1 MTDKTQISFLKKEV
15 DKSITTLKSKSQK
28 NKLKT
33 SVINGLSIF
42 FGALITLTLGLD
54 VSVDYVT
61 YQKNLAL
68 IFGALLTII
77 NSWNAIF
84 DYKKL
89 WVRQKTTLLRLYQ
102 LRSKLDYR
110 LTDNGDFDL
119 FEEYLSIWDKD
130 SEEWAN
136 IVRSRPNT
144 KVELKGKDS

>member
-1 MTDKTQISFLKKEV
+1 MTDNIKVSFLRGEI

-33 SVINGLSIF
+33 SIVNGLSIL

-61 YQKNLAL
+61 NQKNLAL

-77 NSWNAIF
+77 NSWSAIF

-110 LTDNGDFDL
+110 LTNSDDFDL
-119 FEEYLSIWDKD
+119 FEEYLSIWEKD
-130 SEEWAN
+130 SEEWTS

-144 KVELKGKDS
+144 NVELEGKDS

>member
-1 MTDKTQISFLKKEV
+1 MTDNIQVSFLRGEI

-33 SVINGLSIF
+33 SIVNGLSIL

-61 YQKNLAL
+61 NQKNLAL

-77 NSWNAIF
+77 NSWSAIF

-110 LTDNGDFDL
+110 LTNSDDFDL
-119 FEEYLSIWDKD
+119 FEEYLSIWEKD
-130 SEEWAN
+130 SEEWTS
-136 IVRSRPNT
+136 IVRSRSNT
-144 KVELKGKDS
+144 NVELEGKDS

>member
-1 MTDKTQISFLKKEV
+1 MTDDIQVSFLRGEI

-33 SVINGLSIF
+33 SIVNGLSIL

-61 YQKNLAL
+61 NQKNLAL

-77 NSWNAIF
+77 NSWSAIF

-110 LTDNGDFDL
+110 LTNSDDFDL
-119 FEEYLSIWDKD
+119 FEEYLSIWEKD
-130 SEEWAN
+130 SEEWTS

-144 KVELKGKDS
+144 NVELEGKDS

>member
-1 MTDKTQISFLKKEV
+1 MTDNTKISFLKGEV
-15 DKSITTLKSKSQK
+15 DKSIVTLKSKSQR

-33 SVINGLSIF
+33 SIFNGLSIF

-68 IFGALLTII
+68 VFGALLTII
-77 NSWNAIF
+77 NSWNVIF

-89 WVRQKTTLLRLYQ
+89 WIRQKTTLLRLYQ

-110 LTDNGDFDL
+110 LTNNDDFDL

-130 SEEWAN
+130 SEEWTS
-136 IVRSRPNT
+136 IVHSTSNNRIESND
-144 KVELKGKDS
+144 KES

>member
-1 MTDKTQISFLKKEV
+1 MTDNIQVSFLRGEV

-33 SVINGLSIF
+33 SIVNGLSIL

-54 VSVDYVT
+54 VSVDYVI

-68 IFGALLTII
+68 LFGALLTII

-110 LTDNGDFDL
+110 LTNNDDFDL

-130 SEEWAN
+130 SEEWTS

-144 KVELKGKDS
+144 DVELKGKES

>member
-1 MTDKTQISFLKKEV
+1 MTDNTKISFLKGEV
-15 DKSITTLKSKSQK
+15 DKSIATLKSKSQK
-28 NKLKT
+28 NKFKT
-33 SVINGLSIF
+33 SVVNGLTIF

-61 YQKNLAL
+61 IQKNLAL

-77 NSWNAIF
+77 NSWGAIF

-110 LTDNGDFDL
+110 LTNSDDFDL

-130 SEEWAN
+130 SEEWTS

-144 KVELKGKDS
+144 NVELEGKDS

>member
-1 MTDKTQISFLKKEV
+1 MTDNTQISFLKGEV
-15 DKSITTLKSKSQK
+15 DNSIATLKLKSQK

-33 SVINGLSIF
+33 SVVNGLTIL

-89 WVRQKTTLLRLYQ
+89 WIRQKTTLLRLYQ
-102 LRSKLDYR
+102 IRSKLDYR
-110 LTDNGDFDL
+110 LTNNDDFDL

-130 SEEWAN
+130 SEEWTS

-144 KVELKGKDS
+144 NIELEGKDS

>member
-1 MTDKTQISFLKKEV
+1 MTDNIQVSFLRGEI

-33 SVINGLSIF
+33 SIVNGLSIL

-61 YQKNLAL
+61 NQKNLAL

-77 NSWNAIF
+77 NSWSAIF

-110 LTDNGDFDL
+110 LTNSDDFDL
-119 FEEYLSIWDKD
+119 FEEYLSIWEKD
-130 SEEWAN
+130 SEEWTS

-144 KVELKGKDS
+144 NVELEGKDS